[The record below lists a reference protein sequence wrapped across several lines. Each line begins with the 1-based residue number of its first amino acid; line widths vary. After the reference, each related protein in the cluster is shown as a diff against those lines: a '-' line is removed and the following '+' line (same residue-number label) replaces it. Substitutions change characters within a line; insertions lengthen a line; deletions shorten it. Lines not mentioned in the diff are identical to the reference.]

1 MYIIIIIIIIIVI
14 ILKNKKIKNNFTYNI
29 RQFRSS
35 KFKLFI

>member
-14 ILKNKKIKNNFTYNI
+14 ILKNKKIKNNFT
-29 RQFRSS
+29 QFRSS